1 MNSKNPKKIILKS
14 LEEEKSCFE
23 ELMVKLNEQ
32 KKAIESQNE
41 EWVLQVIGDKSA
53 LIERFKKLEN
63 EVETHLQLLSPK
75 DIEDLAQE
83 GEVLKESLESLLEAI
98 ICLEKECE
106 QEIGSKMQEIEKR
119 ILRLQEGKKIGE
131 GYGRYPKISPLISKT
146 I

>member
-1 MNSKNPKKIILKS
+1 MNLKNPKKIILNNLK
-14 LEEEKSCFE
+14 EEKSCFE
-23 ELMVKLNEQ
+23 KLVIKLNEQ

-83 GEVLKESLESLLEAI
+83 GVVLKESLESLLEAI
-98 ICLEKECE
+98 ICLEEECE

-119 ILRLQEGKKIGE
+119 ILRLQDGKKIGG
-131 GYGRYPKISPLISKT
+131 GYGRYPQIRPLISKK

>member
-1 MNSKNPKKIILKS
+1 MNLKNTKKIILNNLK
-14 LEEEKSCFE
+14 EEKSCFE
-23 ELMVKLNEQ
+23 KLVIKLNEQ

-119 ILRLQEGKKIGE
+119 ILRLQDGKKISG
-131 GYGRYPKISPLISKT
+131 GYGRYSQIRPLISKK